1 MNKELKVIEFEKRE
15 IGTLRRL
22 LRAEL
27 HEMLNTDINSW
38 GLGFKEEHE
47 KLVKY
52 KFKLLKKLGSSDTLQ
67 KIKIYETH
75 C

>member
-1 MNKELKVIEFEKRE
+1 MKTIEFEKRE
-15 IGTLRRL
+15 LETLRRL

-27 HEMLNTDINSW
+27 HEMLNTDVSSW
-38 GLGFKEEHE
+38 GVGFREEHD

-52 KFKLLKKLGSSDTLQ
+52 KFALLKKLGSSDNLQ
-67 KIKIYETH
+67 KIKIYECH